1 MSWIKLL
8 YPPPQFDFHWGPW
21 WLRRIHTLA
30 LHVAYYL
37 THTLA
42 LVGLALIYFVAVVP
56 MKITAGLKKQDLL
69 EEKFP
74 GNEKSYLKKSED
86 LSTMD
91 FKRMY

>member
-1 MSWIKLL
+1 MNWIKLL
-8 YPPPQFDFHWGPW
+8 YPAPHFEFQWGPW
-21 WLRRIHTLA
+21 WLRRIHTFA
-30 LHVAYYL
+30 LTIAYYI
-37 THTLA
+37 THTVALA
-42 LVGLALIYFVAVVP
+42 GLSFIYFVAVLP
-56 MKITAGLKKQDLL
+56 MKFMADLKSQDLL